1 VSWNVPKKD
10 AGANLAR
17 ISAKF
22 LLGMAD
28 GTLDAVRVAGAG
40 GTEDLQKRDLS
51 PIAGPV
57 QRA

>member
-1 VSWNVPKKD
+1 MQL
-10 AGANLAR
+10 ANLAR